1 MRGCPVLSHSS
12 EANPDPV
19 LLDIQSQ
26 SSSASR
32 ITPQFRVV
40 VFSSVLWFPFSEL
53 GWIALPALQS
63 QSGKEAP
70 RGLNSMLTD
79 QLLFRSSLQWGDK
92 SRHESGFSTIR
103 PVTAAIQGRWPFPMF
118 STVRSEMPKSPET
131 IWKKKKKKQHKD
143 LELQTIYLILNYSLM
158 FCWIPLQPGNMKMKG
173 NLGWFCYHWIY
184 CWSQQT
190 YVWPL
195 A

>member
-12 EANPDPV
+12 EANPEPV

-131 IWKKKKKKQHKD
+131 IWKKKKQHKD

-184 CWSQQT
+184 RWSQQT